1 MGLAVGLYHPAE
13 WVRIRREHS
22 PWEWTLQQEAQRVDP
37 IGAERDDMRA
47 GAFMTH
53 LARLL
58 GEPNAEHLGNLAR
71 NYLAINAPAAPRTL
85 TPEEA
90 EEIKRNG

>member
-1 MGLAVGLYHPAE
+1 
-13 WVRIRREHS
+13 
-22 PWEWTLQQEAQRVDP
+22 
-37 IGAERDDMRA
+37 MRA

-58 GEPNAEHLGNLAR
+58 GEPNAEQLGNLAR